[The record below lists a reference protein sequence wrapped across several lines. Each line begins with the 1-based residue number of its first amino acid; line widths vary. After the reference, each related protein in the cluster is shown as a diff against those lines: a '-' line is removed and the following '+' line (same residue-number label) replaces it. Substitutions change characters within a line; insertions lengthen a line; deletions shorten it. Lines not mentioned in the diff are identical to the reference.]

1 MKIVKCLNCNSDN
14 TIGCFKCF
22 KPLLLPMIE
31 KLVRI
36 EISRKG
42 GRKTSDAKKR
52 AAQENGKKGGRPRK
66 TFSVPSEGPNILG

>member
-1 MKIVKCLNCNSDN
+1 
-14 TIGCFKCF
+14 
-22 KPLLLPMIE
+22 MIE

-52 AAQENGKKGGRPRK
+52 ASKENGKKGGRPRK
-66 TFSVPSEGPNILG
+66 TCNIPSE